1 MKYIMCDVID
11 NDNEDNIKFRTMLT
25 IAASMLESYCPSLTV
40 NVQAEYL
47 RKKTREK
54 MKEKKIKRTTVHL
67 RLRVEDYKIVT
78 KSDVKC
84 YMIKPLGFDL
94 HINVNTPRLKDY
106 DIKS

>member
-40 NVQAEYL
+40 NAQAEYL

-54 MKEKKIKRTTVHL
+54 MKENKIKRTTVHL

-94 HINVNTPRLKDY
+94 HISVNTPRLKDY

>member
-25 IAASMLESYCPSLTV
+25 IAASMLESYCPSLAV
-40 NVQAEYL
+40 NAQAEYL